1 MFSTVTRIFSTFP
14 AAEEFGASPERR
26 PLTAQEIDLI
36 AGGWG
41 SSSAYASATAMGT
54 STYTLVTTT
63 TYANNF
69 GSGSL
74 AYGIATAIAI
84 GCAKSSKVHS
94 RFHPRCAV
102 VFIEGAHSFS

>member
-41 SSSAYASATAMGT
+41 Y
-54 STYTLVTTT
+54 
-63 TYANNF
+63 
-69 GSGSL
+69 
-74 AYGIATAIAI
+74 
-84 GCAKSSKVHS
+84 
-94 RFHPRCAV
+94 
-102 VFIEGAHSFS
+102 